1 MNTQSAK
8 IEGSENSTPAK
19 GETKRRRFG
28 LWGKLMLGILAAGTI
43 PIVTGLL
50 VAYVNGTNQL
60 RQVIGDS
67 FTALAQHTAMQLDR
81 EIQHLI
87 TFDRLL
93 ARRAATDFQL
103 LKALSSRASTE
114 SSESPLERLYWSPPA
129 GTGLDN
135 EALLVS
141 WVTGPEGAPIVDM
154 GEVSTGPIKMSEF
167 RFDENIGRYV
177 FRISASIADE
187 QGELLGWLHRD
198 YDVKIFL
205 DPLVYPIRFGQ
216 TGHIM
221 IVDNNGVIVSC
232 PALITGSRIQDAA
245 LVERIAT
252 TDTRWIISENDG
264 HGSQRTSLI
273 GHAPLSGVNRLM
285 GQNTSW
291 YVFVWQDSREIFAPT
306 AALLKGVT
314 LAGVIAVG
322 LLGILGFYTSRKI
335 VRPIGLLRDEVA
347 HVRAG
352 DLAHDLDIRTGHE
365 IEDLAGE
372 FDEMRLQLRELIE
385 NLEQNVAERTR
396 ELRRT
401 EAEKALVVEHLIQAE
416 KVATIANM
424 ASGIGHEINNPLYAI
439 VGMAEAIQEENDI
452 SGCRKSGEDIIAQC
466 RQISETIKNLSGYI
480 RPGSERETEK
490 VDVNEKLSDAVSLIM
505 RSVENNQVKIR
516 ENLLPVPMILAKP
529 EEIQQVFFNII
540 NNGVQAMGAN
550 GNLEISTYDE
560 DDQVCVKISDE
571 GAGIRKEL
579 LGKIFDPFF
588 STKGPDQGDG
598 LGLYIVDQIT
608 KKYNGDIGVESRE
621 GVGTTFTIS
630 FPKADQDN
638 MDG

>member
-8 IEGSENSTPAK
+8 IEGSENRTPAK
-19 GETKRRRFG
+19 RETTKRRFG

-43 PIVTGLL
+43 PIITGLS

-67 FTALAQHTAMQLDR
+67 FTALAQDSALQLDR
-81 EIQHLI
+81 EIQRLVTI
-87 TFDRLL
+87 DRLL

-141 WVTGPEGAPIVDM
+141 WVTGPEGAPLVDM
-154 GEVSTGPIKMSEF
+154 GDVSTAPIKMSEF
-167 RFDENIGRYV
+167 RFDENTGRYI
-177 FRISASIADE
+177 FRISAAIADE
-187 QGELLGWLHRD
+187 QAELLGWLHRD
-198 YDVKIFL
+198 YDVKLFL

-216 TGHIM
+216 SGHIM

-252 TDTRWIISENDG
+252 DDTRWIISENDG

-372 FDEMRLQLRELIE
+372 FDEMRIQLRELIE

-401 EAEKALVVEHLIQAE
+401 EAEKNLVVEHLIQAE

-439 VGMAEAIQEENDI
+439 LGMAEAIQEENDI
-452 SGCRKSGEDIIAQC
+452 SGCRKRGEDIVAQC
-466 RQISETIKNLSGYI
+466 RQISETIKNLSGYF

-505 RSVENNQVKIR
+505 RSLENNQVKIR

-540 NNGVQAMGAN
+540 HNGVQAMGAN
-550 GNLEISTYDE
+550 GSLEISSYDE
-560 DDQVCVKISDE
+560 DDRVCVKISDE

-588 STKGPDQGDG
+588 STKEPDQGDG

-608 KKYNGDIGVESRE
+608 KKYNGDISVESRE
-621 GVGTTFTIS
+621 GLGTTFTIS
-630 FPKADQDN
+630 FPIADQDN
-638 MDG
+638 VDG

>member
-8 IEGSENSTPAK
+8 IEGSENRTPAK
-19 GETKRRRFG
+19 RETTKRRFG

-43 PIVTGLL
+43 PIITGLS

-67 FTALAQHTAMQLDR
+67 FTALAQDSALQLDR
-81 EIQHLI
+81 EIQRLVTI
-87 TFDRLL
+87 DRLL

-141 WVTGPEGAPIVDM
+141 WVTGPEGAPLVDM
-154 GEVSTGPIKMSEF
+154 GDVSTAPIKMSEF
-167 RFDENIGRYV
+167 RFDENTGRYI
-177 FRISASIADE
+177 FRISAAIADE
-187 QGELLGWLHRD
+187 QAELLGWLHRD
-198 YDVKIFL
+198 YDVKLFL

-216 TGHIM
+216 SGHIM

-252 TDTRWIISENDG
+252 DDTRWIISENDG

-372 FDEMRLQLRELIE
+372 FDEMRIQLRELIE

-401 EAEKALVVEHLIQAE
+401 EAEKNLVVEHLIQAE

-439 VGMAEAIQEENDI
+439 LGMAEAIQEENDI
-452 SGCRKSGEDIIAQC
+452 SGCRKRGEDIVAQC
-466 RQISETIKNLSGYI
+466 RQISGTIKNLSGYF

-505 RSVENNQVKIR
+505 RSLENNQVKIR

-540 NNGVQAMGAN
+540 HNGVQAMGAN
-550 GNLEISTYDE
+550 GSLEISSYDE
-560 DDQVCVKISDE
+560 DDRVCVKISDE

-588 STKGPDQGDG
+588 STKEPDQGDG

-608 KKYNGDIGVESRE
+608 KKYNGDISVESRE
-621 GVGTTFTIS
+621 GLGTTFTIS
-630 FPKADQDN
+630 FPIADQDN
-638 MDG
+638 VDG